1 MVKKI
6 FMLCAFAILFMAANC
21 DNEPYEGEIIFED
34 TACIEAIEITSM
46 ALGNFLNA
54 SEEDYYEFC
63 LDYKEALLNQIE
75 ICGDEDGS
83 LQLLSDELDDCYDD
97 DLCAEAIAATE
108 IAEANYNNYTED
120 DNYQQLCEAY
130 KSALEYQQE
139 VCGESAVLQSLILGL
154 GDCQQEFVETPGDW
168 ILVSWITDNLRDID
182 NDGVVTNNYLDEIDC
197 YTNETMTFNTDG
209 TGAMFLRSY
218 ADITFTPNEGGEDFF
233 IDCNTIIED
242 IAFTWYQEGNSVFIT
257 DNEGVTNQYFRNGNS
272 LFVAI
277 DDAFYAQ
284 STVDDSFI
292 SERITFVYNKL

>member
-6 FMLCAFAILFMAANC
+6 FMLFAFAILFMAANC

-34 TACIEAIEITSM
+34 TACIEAIETTSM

-54 SEEDYYEFC
+54 SEEDYFEFC
-63 LDYKEALLNQIE
+63 SDYKEALLNQIE

-83 LQLLSDELDDCYDD
+83 LQLLADNLDDCYDD
-97 DLCAEAIAATE
+97 DLCAEAIEASE
-108 IAEANYNNYTED
+108 IAEANYHNYTED
-120 DNYQQLCEAY
+120 TYQQLCIEY
-130 KSALEYQQE
+130 KVALEYQLE
-139 VCGESAVLQSLILGL
+139 VCGESAILQLLISDL
-154 GDCQQEFVETPGDW
+154 GDCQQEFVETLGDW
-168 ILVSWITDNLRDID
+168 ILVGWVTDSLRDID
-182 NDGVVTNNYLDEIDC
+182 NDGIVTNNYLDEMDC
-197 YTNETMTFNTDG
+197 YNNETMTFNSNG
-209 TGAMFLRSY
+209 TGTMFLRSY

-257 DNEGVTNQYFRNGNS
+257 DNDGVTTQYFRNGNS

-284 STVDDSFI
+284 STVDDSVI
-292 SERITFVYNKL
+292 VERITFVYNKL